1 MKKKPTRI
9 THPLNTTSLIQ
20 TVARDLDVQPAD
32 VHDTVMATFDVI
44 ARAAAGGHNVAITNF
59 GTFRAYRVD
68 ARQVRNPQT
77 GKTRTVPAHRKVAF
91 RVSPALADAVRRRLS
106 ASATIRKLPKGS
118 GPR

>member
-9 THPLNTTSLIQ
+9 TRPLTTTTLIE
-20 TVARDLDVQPAD
+20 TVASDLGVQPAD

-44 ARAAAGGHNVAITNF
+44 ARAAASGHKVAITNF
-59 GTFRAYRVD
+59 GTFRPYRVG
-68 ARQVRNPQT
+68 A
-77 GKTRTVPAHRKVAF
+77 RTVRDPRTGDTWQDGAHQKVGF
-91 RVSPALADAVRRRLS
+91 RVSPSLADAVRRRLA